1 MSQIFYLYS
10 LIGEE
15 KMSQRLFW
23 IGILLVAMTLITA
36 NCTSAQPAAPAQEQP
51 AAEEPAAEA
60 PAATEEPAVEAPAAT
75 EEPAAEVPA
84 ATEELVAEAPATE
97 VPASTEAPAESSELK
112 AITVQ
117 SGANDPRSI
126 DPQRAIDT
134 RDWRLLAQL
143 FPSLTVL
150 NLETQETMPGM
161 AESWEVSEDGLVYT
175 FHLLDEVPWVR
186 YNSDTGAVEQVVDEN
201 DQTRYVTAHDFV
213 YGYLRA
219 LDPET
224 GSPAAY
230 MLAPYVAGA
239 AEFNGGTGSREEV
252 EIKAVD
258 DYTFEVTTPEKVGFT
273 LAIYSIINAR
283 ATPARAI
290 EESGDAWTE
299 PESINTYGPF
309 ALKEWAHESHMTFV
323 KNPFWPG
330 SEGIS
335 QPALDEITFRF
346 VDEAVGLREYEAGT
360 FDVTEV
366 PPDQITRVQVDAT
379 LGSELKIV
387 PGTCSQ
393 VWGFN
398 TTKAPFDNVHIR
410 RAFNYAV
417 DRETLVK
424 DVLAGG
430 QVPAPFFTPPSIGMA
445 PAGTDIGDLGIRFDL
460 DKAKEELE
468 LGLKDL
474 GLSSVEELPSITVE
488 FGTEQELSAVAQA
501 LQAMWQETLGIQ
513 VELSQID
520 NTVYWSKQEEDAG
533 QIFRAGWCPDYND
546 ANNYLR
552 DVYRS
557 DSIYNYGKWSNPKY
571 DELVDQ
577 ARVETDPAK
586 RVELYTEAEQLM
598 CVEDAGIMALY
609 YPVEAQLTKPN
620 IERTFASSTVE
631 NFWEWDIVE

>member
-1 MSQIFYLYS
+1 MKKSACF
-10 LIGEE
+10 
-15 KMSQRLFW
+15 
-23 IGILLVAMTLITA
+23 LITWLMLA
-36 NCTSAQPAAPAQEQP
+36 WILAGCGSAATPEAPPPATPTALA
-51 AAEEPAAEA
+51 EPAETTA
-60 PAATEEPAVEAPAAT
+60 PP
-75 EEPAAEVPA
+75 
-84 ATEELVAEAPATE
+84 
-97 VPASTEAPAESSELK
+97 TEAPAEPTATTPPQPTEAPTEASAVPSELK

-117 SGANDPRSI
+117 EGANDPRSI

-134 RDWRLLAQL
+134 RDWLLLAQL

-175 FHLLDEVPWVR
+175 FHLLKEVPWVR
-186 YNSDTGAVEQVVDEN
+186 YNPDTGAVEQVMDEN
-201 DQTRYVTAHDFV
+201 GQTRYVTAPDFV

-239 AEFNGGTGSREEV
+239 ADFNGGSGSRDEV
-252 EIKAVD
+252 GIKAVD
-258 DYTFEVTTPEKVGFT
+258 DYTFQVTTPEKVGFT
-273 LAIYSIINAR
+273 LVIYSIINAR
-283 ATPARAI
+283 ATPAWAI

-299 PESINTYGPF
+299 PENINTYGPF

-323 KNPFWPG
+323 KNPFWLG

-335 QPALDEITFRF
+335 QPALNEITFRF
-346 VDEAVGLREYEAGT
+346 VDEAVGLQEYEAGT
-360 FDVTEV
+360 YDVTEV
-366 PPDQITRVQVDAT
+366 PPDQIVRVQVDAT
-379 LGSELKIV
+379 LGPELKIV

-398 TTKAPFDNVHIR
+398 TTKPPFDNVHIR
-410 RAFNYAV
+410 RAFNYAI

-430 QVPAPFFTPPSIGMA
+430 QVPAPFFTPPSIAMA
-445 PAGTDIGDLGIRFDL
+445 PSGTDIGDLGISFDP

-474 GLSSVEELPSITVE
+474 GLSSVEELPSITAE
-488 FGTEQELSAVAQA
+488 FGTSPELSAVSQA

-520 NTVYWSKQEEDAG
+520 NTVYWSKQEEDSG

-557 DSIYNYGKWSNPKY
+557 DSIYNYGKWSNAKY

-577 ARVETDPAK
+577 ARVETDPAT
-586 RVELYTEAEQLM
+586 RVKLYTEAEQLM

-609 YPVEAQLTKPN
+609 YPVIAQLTRPN
-620 IERTFASSTVE
+620 IKRTYAASTVE